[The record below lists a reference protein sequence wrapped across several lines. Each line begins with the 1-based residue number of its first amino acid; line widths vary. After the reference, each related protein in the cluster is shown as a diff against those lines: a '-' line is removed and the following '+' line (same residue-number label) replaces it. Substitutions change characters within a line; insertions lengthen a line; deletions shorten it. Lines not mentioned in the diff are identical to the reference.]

1 MADRAP
7 SVTRPSAPSPV
18 VARAPTTPLRPRP
31 AVTGA
36 RIGDGIYSAV
46 TFLASL
52 SIFVIILWL
61 LWQLTGA
68 SLLSIHHSG
77 LSFITKSDWNE
88 EKDSYHALPF
98 IQGTLYSSFIALV
111 LAVPV
116 SVGAA
121 IFLSELAPRWIRTPA
136 TFLIELLAA
145 IPSVVYGLWG
155 IFILIPFL
163 KVFVFKPVLEP
174 HVPLYHWHHWY
185 LIHSQLHLGPFRM
198 FHLGQLR
205 IPVSYWHV
213 QTTHIPLAQVKII
226 GGLFGGQAAGYSML
240 AAGMILA
247 IMVTPFITA
256 VTRDILR
263 AIPRSQREGSYALG
277 ATQWETI
284 SQVVI
289 PYAKS
294 GIIGAVILGL
304 GRALG
309 ETMAVTMLIGNQSPN
324 TASGISFSLF
334 DSGYTMS
341 SVLANKFNE
350 ASPGSLNQSALV
362 EIGLVLFCVTVAVN
376 ACARLLVFYTA
387 KDVQGGQ

>member
-7 SVTRPSAPSPV
+7 SVPLASNPAPAPQAISAQTCPK
-18 VARAPTTPLRPRP
+18 RARP
-31 AVTGA
+31 ATAGV
-36 RIGDGIYSAV
+36 RLGDQIYSAV

-61 LWQLTGA
+61 FYELVI
-68 SLLSIHHSG
+68 SSKLSIHHSG
-77 LSFITKSDWNE
+77 WSFITGSDWNE
-88 EKDSYHALPF
+88 ETDSYHARAF
-98 IQGTLYSSFIALV
+98 IFGTLYSSFIALV

-145 IPSVVYGLWG
+145 IPSVIYGLWG
-155 IFILIPFL
+155 IFVLIPLL
-163 KVFVFKPVLEP
+163 KKVIVEPVTNSRLP
-174 HVPLYHWHHWY
+174 HL
-185 LIHSQLHLGPFRM
+185 
-198 FHLGQLR
+198 
-205 IPVSYWHV
+205 PVV
-213 QTTHIPLAQVKII
+213 
-226 GGLFGGQAAGYSML
+226 GGLFAGQSAGYSML
-240 AAGMILA
+240 AAGALLA
-247 IMVTPFITA
+247 IMVIPFITA

-284 SQVVI
+284 AQVVI

-294 GIIGAVILGL
+294 GIIGAVVLGL

-309 ETMAVTMLIGNQSPN
+309 ETMAVTMVIGNQFPS
-324 TASGISFSLF
+324 TASGISLSLLS
-334 DSGYTMS
+334 SGYTMA

-350 ASPGSLNQSALV
+350 ATPGLNLSALFEV
-362 EIGLVLFCVTVAVN
+362 ALVLFGVTILVN
-376 ACARLLVFYTA
+376 IGARALVFYTA
-387 KDVQGGQ
+387 KDVQGRK

>member
-7 SVTRPSAPSPV
+7 SVPRRSASPPAATQVPSTAQPRRLP
-18 VARAPTTPLRPRP
+18 PTL
-31 AVTGA
+31 TGA
-36 RIGDGIYSAV
+36 RIGDSIYSAV

-61 LWQLTGA
+61 VWQLTGA
-68 SLLSIHHSG
+68 SLQSIHHTG

-88 EKDSYHALPF
+88 EKDSYHALSF

-163 KVFVFKPVLEP
+163 KVFIFKPILNA
-174 HVPLYHWHHWY
+174 
-185 LIHSQLHLGPFRM
+185 HLQDRRFIGWM
-198 FHLGQLR
+198 FAGQ
-205 IPVSYWHV
+205 
-213 QTTHIPLAQVKII
+213 
-226 GGLFGGQAAGYSML
+226 GAGYSML
-240 AAGMILA
+240 AAGVILA

-324 TASGISFSLF
+324 TPSGISFSLF

-350 ASPGSLNQSALV
+350 AIPGLNISALV
-362 EIGLVLFCVTVAVN
+362 EIGLVLFCVTVFVN
-376 ACARLLVFYTA
+376 ICARLLVFYTA
-387 KDVQGGQ
+387 KDVQGGK

>member
-7 SVTRPSAPSPV
+7 GIPLGSTPPSPAKAVSAQTRPNRVRPVSA
-18 VARAPTTPLRPRP
+18 L
-31 AVTGA
+31 A
-36 RIGDGIYSAV
+36 RIGDAIYSGV

-61 LWQLTGA
+61 LWQLVSA
-68 SLLSIHHSG
+68 SRQSIHHFG
-77 LSFITKSDWNE
+77 WNFITGSDWNE
-88 EKDSYHALPF
+88 ETNSFHALPF
-98 IQGTLYSSFIALV
+98 IFGTLYSSLIALV

-145 IPSVVYGLWG
+145 IPSVIYGLWG

-163 KVFVFKPVLEP
+163 KVAVIAPVAKADLAHKRFIGSLFE
-174 HVPLYHWHHWY
+174 
-185 LIHSQLHLGPFRM
+185 
-198 FHLGQLR
+198 GQ
-205 IPVSYWHV
+205 S
-213 QTTHIPLAQVKII
+213 
-226 GGLFGGQAAGYSML
+226 AGYSML
-240 AAGMILA
+240 AAGMLLA
-247 IMVTPFITA
+247 IMITPFITA

-284 SQVVI
+284 SKVVI

-294 GIIGAVILGL
+294 GIIGAVVLGL

-309 ETMAVTMLIGNQSPN
+309 ETMAVTMVIGNQSPD
-324 TASGISFSLF
+324 TPSGISLSLLS
-334 DSGYTMS
+334 SGYTMA

-350 ASPGSLNQSALV
+350 AIPGLNISALV
-362 EIGLVLFCVTVAVN
+362 EIALVLFGVTVFVN
-376 ACARLLVFYTA
+376 ICARLLVFYTA
-387 KDVQGGQ
+387 KDVQGRR

>member
-7 SVTRPSAPSPV
+7 SVPLSTIPPTVAKTEQALARKSPV
-18 VARAPTTPLRPRP
+18 PPVSNLARF
-31 AVTGA
+31 GD
-36 RIGDGIYSAV
+36 RIYAAV

-52 SIFVIILWL
+52 SIFAIILWL
-61 LWQLTGA
+61 VWQLTSA
-68 SLLSIHHSG
+68 SLPSIHHSG
-77 LSFITKSDWNE
+77 LSFLTKSDWNE

-98 IQGTLYSSFIALV
+98 IFGTLYSSFIALV

-116 SVGAA
+116 SIGAA

-163 KVFVFKPVLEP
+163 KVFIVKPVLSSRLP
-174 HVPLYHWHHWY
+174 HLPV
-185 LIHSQLHLGPFRM
+185 I
-198 FHLGQLR
+198 GQ
-205 IPVSYWHV
+205 
-213 QTTHIPLAQVKII
+213 
-226 GGLFGGQAAGYSML
+226 LFGGQAAGYSML

-284 SQVVI
+284 AQVVI

-304 GRALG
+304 GRAMG

-324 TASGISFSLF
+324 TPSGISFSLF

-350 ASPGSLNQSALV
+350 AIPGLNISALV
-362 EIGLVLFCVTVAVN
+362 EIGLVLFGVTIVVN
-376 ACARLLVFYTA
+376 VFARLLVFYTA
-387 KDVQGGQ
+387 KDVQGGK

>member
-7 SVTRPSAPSPV
+7 GVSISNISSPASTPAQATAKPSSIPPASSL
-18 VARAPTTPLRPRP
+18 ARFGDRIY
-31 AVTGA
+31 AV
-36 RIGDGIYSAV
+36 V

-52 SIFVIILWL
+52 SIFAIIVWL
-61 LWQLTGA
+61 VWQLTSA
-68 SLLSIHHSG
+68 SLLSIHHTG
-77 LSFITKSDWNE
+77 VSFITKSDWNE
-88 EKDSYHALPF
+88 ETDSYHALPF
-98 IQGTLYSSFIALV
+98 IFGTLYSSFIALL

-116 SVGAA
+116 SIGAA

-163 KVFVFKPVLEP
+163 KTLIFKPVLNSRLP
-174 HVPLYHWHHWY
+174 HLPV
-185 LIHSQLHLGPFRM
+185 I
-198 FHLGQLR
+198 GQ
-205 IPVSYWHV
+205 
-213 QTTHIPLAQVKII
+213 
-226 GGLFGGQAAGYSML
+226 LFGGQAAGYSML

-263 AIPRSQREGSYALG
+263 AIPRAQREGSYALG

-284 SQVVI
+284 AQVVI

-304 GRALG
+304 GRAMG

-324 TASGISFSLF
+324 TPSGISFSLF

-350 ASPGSLNQSALV
+350 AIPGLNISALV
-362 EIGLVLFCVTVAVN
+362 EIALVLFFVTIIVN
-376 ACARLLVFYTA
+376 IFARLLVFYTA
-387 KDVQGGQ
+387 KDVQGGK

>member
-7 SVTRPSAPSPV
+7 SAPLSITP
-18 VARAPTTPLRPRP
+18 AQAPPLAASKPRP
-31 AVTGA
+31 APPRLNVA
-36 RIGDGIYSAV
+36 RLGDQVYSAV
-46 TFLASL
+46 TFLAAL

-61 LWQLTGA
+61 VGQLTGG
-68 SLLSIHHSG
+68 SLASIHHFGWTFLTRSG
-77 LSFITKSDWNE
+77 WDE
-88 EKDSYHALPF
+88 EATPPNFHALPF
-98 IQGTLYSSFIALV
+98 IFGTLYSSLIALA

-163 KVFVFKPVLEP
+163 KAAVIKPVVNSRLPHEP
-174 HVPLYHWHHWY
+174 V
-185 LIHSQLHLGPFRM
+185 
-198 FHLGQLR
+198 
-205 IPVSYWHV
+205 
-213 QTTHIPLAQVKII
+213 I
-226 GGLFGGQAAGYSML
+226 GGLFSGLSLGNSMMAAGV
-240 AAGMILA
+240 ILA

-263 AIPRSQREGSYALG
+263 AIPRAQREGSYALG

-284 SQVVI
+284 GRVVI

-309 ETMAVTMLIGNQSPN
+309 ETMAVTMLIGNQTPD
-324 TASGISFSLF
+324 TPSGISFSLF
-334 DSGYTMS
+334 QTGATMS
-341 SVLANKFNE
+341 STLAAKFSE
-350 ASPGSLNQSALV
+350 APPGLNRSALV
-362 EIGLVLFCVTVAVN
+362 EIGLVLFGVTIVVN
-376 ACARLLVFYTA
+376 VIARLLVFYTA
-387 KDVQGGQ
+387 KDVQGGK

>member
-7 SVTRPSAPSPV
+7 SVPLSSAPPT
-18 VARAPTTPLRPRP
+18 AATRAPSTAQPRRLP
-31 AVTGA
+31 PGA
-36 RIGDGIYSAV
+36 TLARFGDRIYAAV

-52 SIFVIILWL
+52 SIFAIILWL
-61 LWQLTGA
+61 LWQLVSA
-68 SLLSIHHSG
+68 SLPSIHVFG
-77 LSFITKSDWNE
+77 VSFITKSDWNE
-88 EKDSYHALPF
+88 EATPPSYHALSF
-98 IQGTLYSSFIALV
+98 IFGTLYSSFIALV
-111 LAVPV
+111 LSVPV
-116 SVGAA
+116 SIGAA

-163 KVFVFKPVLEP
+163 KVFVFKPVLNA
-174 HVPLYHWHHWY
+174 
-185 LIHSQLHLGPFRM
+185 HLQDRRFIGWM
-198 FHLGQLR
+198 FEGQ
-205 IPVSYWHV
+205 
-213 QTTHIPLAQVKII
+213 
-226 GGLFGGQAAGYSML
+226 GAGYSML
-240 AAGMILA
+240 AAGVILA

-263 AIPRSQREGSYALG
+263 AIPRAQREGSYALG

-284 SQVVI
+284 AQVVI

-324 TASGISFSLF
+324 TKSGISFSLF

-350 ASPGSLNQSALV
+350 AIPGLNISALV
-362 EIGLVLFCVTVAVN
+362 EIGLVLFCVTIVVN
-376 ACARLLVFYTA
+376 ICARLLVFYTA
-387 KDVQGGQ
+387 KDVQGGK

>member
-7 SVTRPSAPSPV
+7 GIPLISAP
-18 VARAPTTPLRPRP
+18 TPAAKTAAQVRPNRVRP
-31 AVTGA
+31 ASAAA
-36 RIGDGIYSAV
+36 RIGDAVYSGV

-61 LWQLTGA
+61 LWQLYSA
-68 SLLSIHHSG
+68 SRLSIHHFGWSFVSG
-77 LSFITKSDWNE
+77 SDWNE
-88 EKDSYHALPF
+88 ETDSYHAKPF
-98 IQGTLYSSFIALV
+98 IFGTLFSSFIALV

-116 SVGAA
+116 SVGGA

-145 IPSVVYGLWG
+145 IPSVIYGLWG

-163 KVFVFKPVLEP
+163 KAAVVAPVAKAD
-174 HVPLYHWHHWY
+174 
-185 LIHSQLHLGPFRM
+185 
-198 FHLGQLR
+198 
-205 IPVSYWHV
+205 
-213 QTTHIPLAQVKII
+213 LAHKRII
-226 GGLFGGQAAGYSML
+226 GSLFEGESTGYSML
-240 AAGMILA
+240 AAGVLLA
-247 IMVTPFITA
+247 IMVIPFITA

-284 SQVVI
+284 SKVVI

-294 GIIGAVILGL
+294 GIIGAVVLGL

-309 ETMAVTMLIGNQSPN
+309 ETMAVTMVIGNQSPPG
-324 TASGISFSLF
+324 ASGISFSLL
-334 DSGYTMS
+334 SPGYTMS

-350 ASPGSLNQSALV
+350 ATPGLNQSALF
-362 EIGLVLFCVTVAVN
+362 EIALVLFGVTILVN
-376 ACARLLVFYTA
+376 ICARLLVFYTA
-387 KDVQGGQ
+387 KDVQGRK

>member
-7 SVTRPSAPSPV
+7 SVPRRSASPPAATRVPSTV
-18 VARAPTTPLRPRP
+18 QPRRLPP
-31 AVTGA
+31 ALTGA
-36 RIGDGIYSAV
+36 RIGDSIYSAV

-61 LWQLTGA
+61 VWQLTGA
-68 SLLSIHHSG
+68 SLQSIHHTG

-88 EKDSYHALPF
+88 EKDSYHALSF

-163 KVFVFKPVLEP
+163 KVFIFKPILNA
-174 HVPLYHWHHWY
+174 
-185 LIHSQLHLGPFRM
+185 HLQDRRFIGWM
-198 FHLGQLR
+198 FAGQ
-205 IPVSYWHV
+205 
-213 QTTHIPLAQVKII
+213 
-226 GGLFGGQAAGYSML
+226 GAGYSML
-240 AAGMILA
+240 AAGVILA

-324 TASGISFSLF
+324 TPSGISFSLF
-334 DSGYTMS
+334 ESGYTMS

-350 ASPGSLNQSALV
+350 AIPGLNISALV
-362 EIGLVLFCVTVAVN
+362 EIGLVLFCVTVFVN
-376 ACARLLVFYTA
+376 ICARLLVFYTA
-387 KDVQGGQ
+387 KDVQGGK

>member
-7 SVTRPSAPSPV
+7 SVPLSSALAPASKTVSAAAKSSSIPPV
-18 VARAPTTPLRPRP
+18 SSLARF
-31 AVTGA
+31 GD
-36 RIGDGIYSAV
+36 RIYAAV

-52 SIFVIILWL
+52 SIFAIIVWL
-61 LWQLTGA
+61 VWQLTVA
-68 SLLSIHHSG
+68 SLLSIHHTG

-88 EKDSYHALPF
+88 ETDSYHALPF
-98 IQGTLYSSFIALV
+98 IFGTLYSSFIALV

-116 SVGAA
+116 SIGAA

-155 IFILIPFL
+155 IFVLIPFL
-163 KVFVFKPVLEP
+163 KVYVFKPVLSSRLP
-174 HVPLYHWHHWY
+174 HLPV
-185 LIHSQLHLGPFRM
+185 I
-198 FHLGQLR
+198 GQ
-205 IPVSYWHV
+205 
-213 QTTHIPLAQVKII
+213 
-226 GGLFGGQAAGYSML
+226 LFGGQSAGYSML

-263 AIPRSQREGSYALG
+263 AIPRAQREGSYALG

-284 SQVVI
+284 AQVVI

-324 TASGISFSLF
+324 TPSGISLSLF
-334 DSGYTMS
+334 DSGYTMA

-350 ASPGSLNQSALV
+350 AIPGLNISALV
-362 EIGLVLFCVTVAVN
+362 EIGLVLFFVTIVVN
-376 ACARLLVFYTA
+376 ICARLLVFYTA
-387 KDVQGGQ
+387 KDVQGGK

>member
-7 SVTRPSAPSPV
+7 SVSLPASQPAPKALAADAPPRRVRSTSSASRFGD
-18 VARAPTTPLRPRP
+18 RA
-31 AVTGA
+31 
-36 RIGDGIYSAV
+36 YMAV

-52 SIFVIILWL
+52 SIFAIILWL
-61 LWQLTGA
+61 IWQLTAA
-68 SLLSIHHSG
+68 SQLSLHRFG
-77 LSFITKSDWNE
+77 LSFLTRSNWDETSDL
-88 EKDSYHALPF
+88 YHAKSF
-98 IQGTLYSSFIALV
+98 IFGTLYSSLIALI

-121 IFLSELAPRWIRTPA
+121 VFLSELAPRWIRTPA

-163 KVFVFKPVLEP
+163 KLVIVKPVLNSRLP
-174 HVPLYHWHHWY
+174 HL
-185 LIHSQLHLGPFRM
+185 
-198 FHLGQLR
+198 
-205 IPVSYWHV
+205 PV
-213 QTTHIPLAQVKII
+213 I

-240 AAGMILA
+240 AAGVILA
-247 IMVTPFITA
+247 IMITPFITA

-263 AIPRSQREGSYALG
+263 AIPRAQREGSYALG
-277 ATQWETI
+277 ATQWEAI

-294 GIIGAVILGL
+294 GIIGAIVLGL

-309 ETMAVTMLIGNQSPN
+309 ETMAVTMVIGNQSPN
-324 TASGISFSLF
+324 TPSGISLSLF

-350 ASPGSLNQSALV
+350 AIPGLNISALV
-362 EIGLVLFCVTVAVN
+362 EIGLVLFGVTIVVN
-376 ACARLLVFYTA
+376 IFARLLVFYTA
-387 KDVQGGQ
+387 KDVQGGK

>member
-7 SVTRPSAPSPV
+7 SVPLTTAPATPRVTKTTAAPRRLPPSAGL
-18 VARAPTTPLRPRP
+18 ARF
-31 AVTGA
+31 
-36 RIGDGIYSAV
+36 GDKIYGAV

-61 LWQLTGA
+61 LWQLTSA
-68 SLLSIHHSG
+68 SLPAIHKFG
-77 LSFITKSDWNE
+77 WSFITQSDWNE
-88 EKDSYHALPF
+88 EATPPSYHALSF
-98 IQGTLYSSFIALV
+98 IFGTLYSSLIALV

-116 SVGAA
+116 SIGAA
-121 IFLSELAPRWIRTPA
+121 VFLSELAPRWIRTPA

-145 IPSVVYGLWG
+145 IPSVIYGLWG

-163 KVFVFKPVLEP
+163 KVFIVKPVVTSRLP
-174 HVPLYHWHHWY
+174 HLPV
-185 LIHSQLHLGPFRM
+185 I
-198 FHLGQLR
+198 GQ
-205 IPVSYWHV
+205 
-213 QTTHIPLAQVKII
+213 
-226 GGLFGGQAAGYSML
+226 LFGGQSAGYSML

-263 AIPRSQREGSYALG
+263 AIPRTQREGSYALG

-284 SQVVI
+284 QQVVI

-309 ETMAVTMLIGNQSPN
+309 ETMAVTMVIGNQSPN
-324 TASGISFSLF
+324 TPSGISLSLF

-350 ASPGSLNQSALV
+350 AIPGLNISALV
-362 EIGLVLFCVTVAVN
+362 EIALVLFGVTVFVN
-376 ACARLLVFYTA
+376 IAARLLVFYTA
-387 KDVQGGQ
+387 KDVQGGK